1 MGTMVIGL
9 FTQTKSIESK
19 MFAENIT
26 ARTAPNTVCPGIGRK
41 AQNNPIAKALA
52 IVLLFHFHN
61 SGSAK
66 CLLSQPKL
74 TFSRFGLYFFNVSFI
89 YF

>member
-19 MFAENIT
+19 RFAENIT
-26 ARTAPNTVCPGIGRK
+26 ARTAPNKVCPGIGRK

-52 IVLLFHFHN
+52 IVL
-61 SGSAK
+61 
-66 CLLSQPKL
+66 
-74 TFSRFGLYFFNVSFI
+74 
-89 YF
+89 